1 MWLVKFKEVAVNC
14 CNILNDCNSLLF
26 FTKRRT
32 TAGMH
37 WIQGLAFITAN
48 YGIQNLF
55 FKHGSKLCSTYFDG
69 KQFKLDLRP
78 SFYKRAELDM
88 RSTKLYSRCPFFVYK
103 NSKSYSSSNSNPQA
117 ATNSHNAEGT
127 SRSGQA
133 LPFGSTSSISSSSS
147 NRSWADTVKG
157 IPIPMAP
164 RSVEDLSVVKAAL
177 GLQVGLALFLGLKPL
192 QWGSE

>member
-1 MWLVKFKEVAVNC
+1 MQ
-14 CNILNDCNSLLF
+14 
-26 FTKRRT
+26 
-32 TAGMH
+32 
-37 WIQGLAFITAN
+37 WIQGLALITAN
-48 YGIQNLF
+48 YGITNLF
-55 FKHGSKLCSTYFDG
+55 FKQGSKLCSMYFDG

-88 RSTKLYSRCPFFVYK
+88 RSRCPFFVYK